1 MSASPTQPLNEPL
14 PVTPADN
21 GSPAITEYVEKVR
34 MVLAV
39 LLVVAWVGIILVWT
53 FKAPQLPGDVA
64 GQAAGG
70 FNMVLGVV
78 VGYYFATMQQGKK
91 DGK

>member
-1 MSASPTQPLNEPL
+1 MSANPTQPLNSPPPEPL
-14 PVTPADN
+14 
-21 GSPAITEYVEKVR
+21 AITEYVEKVR
-34 MVLAV
+34 MVLSLV
-39 LLVVAWVGIILVWT
+39 LVVAWVGILVIWT
-53 FKAPQLPGDVA
+53 FKAPLLPGDVA

-78 VGYYFATMQQGKK
+78 VGYYFATLQQSGKK

>member
-1 MSASPTQPLNEPL
+1 MSATPTQPLNPPPELPL
-14 PVTPADN
+14 
-21 GSPAITEYVEKVR
+21 AITEYVEKVR
-34 MVLAV
+34 MVLSLV
-39 LLVVAWVGIILVWT
+39 LVLAWVGIILVWT

-78 VGYYFATMQQGKK
+78 VGYYFATVQQSKK

>member
-1 MSASPTQPLNEPL
+1 MSASPTQPLSGP
-14 PVTPADN
+14 PPITPADN